1 MLKFKNEISR
11 KIIYDNY
18 LTLMELLSSKKIFDK
33 EDDYLFVKTN
43 KIRNTKPFL
52 PEDVYNAFD
61 DFISE
66 HFDPIIYDIDAFSDF
81 ETSDVG
87 KINSD
92 GVFEF
97 HDESCVTLF
106 FARIA
111 DYYLHL
117 EETLIEMAMTELRPY
132 FE

>member
-1 MLKFKNEISR
+1 MKKTFNNDVSR
-11 KIIYDNY
+11 TIAYKNY
-18 LTLMELLSSKKIFDK
+18 LTIMDLLSSDKIFDNN
-33 EDDYLFVKTN
+33 YLFDKIE